1 MNTFL
6 LVLFFGASVALAES
20 PFGLSALDE
29 LSDEGSEE
37 IIGEFADVENDPH
50 NPFPKKIMC
59 LIALKKCKA
68 IFEKCRP
75 KPTLPELARDEFSD
89 ENDPH
94 YIPSGPPKPVN

>member
-37 IIGEFADVENDPH
+37 ITGELADVENDPH
-50 NPFPKKIMC
+50 NPFPKKVNSVC
-59 LIALKKCKA
+59 GLKVLHLEV
-68 IFEKCRP
+68 I
-75 KPTLPELARDEFSD
+75 L
-89 ENDPH
+89 
-94 YIPSGPPKPVN
+94 G

>member
-1 MNTFL
+1 
-6 LVLFFGASVALAES
+6 
-20 PFGLSALDE
+20 
-29 LSDEGSEE
+29 
-37 IIGEFADVENDPH
+37 
-50 NPFPKKIMC
+50 MC

-94 YIPSGPPKPVN
+94 HIPSGPPRPVNWTQFFFSSFSIKFLTNKKLEKTLHSEENLDQ